1 MKSLEGQLLADGVA
15 EVFDLKRPVKFIDGV
30 AVGVVDAELA
40 PSPFFPYHQV
50 TWMKSQGLLL
60 NTSQNV
66 IKLWEWVVEVEVCA
80 PELA

>member
-50 TWMKSQGLLL
+50 T
-60 NTSQNV
+60 
-66 IKLWEWVVEVEVCA
+66 
-80 PELA
+80 